1 MQQLAAGHLHRV
13 KAILFDVHL
22 ATMASRTT
30 LYVYSLPDNVGCD
43 AVSPIATRD
52 KSYRVKPCLFTDI
65 LNLGGSLADPICY
78 SAAACYPAFCL
89 LMSPAHRTLDLKR
102 FTRAFFG
109 GFFESCRPK

>member
-1 MQQLAAGHLHRV
+1 MQQLTAGHLHRV

-65 LNLGGSLADPICY
+65 LNLGGSLADPH
-78 SAAACYPAFCL
+78 L
-89 LMSPAHRTLDLKR
+89 LLCCGMLPGLLFVD
-102 FTRAFFG
+102 
-109 GFFESCRPK
+109 ESGAPNA